1 MKNKFLI
8 IVLFFY
14 FQQVLAD
21 QINIKASKI
30 NIDKKNEITIFENN
44 VVIKDEKNNIIESDY
59 AEYDRVKKII
69 KLKNNVKAVDIKNNV
84 FESYSATYDE
94 KQKTIISDGD
104 TKIITSE
111 GYLVEGKNIKLNNN
125 QFLIASNYKTIIT
138 DIENNKIY
146 LDNFEYDGQKN
157 IFKSVGK
164 IEIIDKENNSYKFSQ
179 IYIDEKKHEII
190 GTDIK
195 ANLNSEIFRSNPK
208 NKPRVFANSFQFKD
222 GDTKF
227 NKSIFTVCDYR
238 KDEKCPPWTLQASE
252 MIHDKKKK
260 TIYYDNAVVKIY
272 DIPIFYFPKL
282 MHPDPSVDRRSGFLV
297 PSFSDTK
304 NLGSKLTVPFFWD
317 IGKNR
322 DLTLTSNFYGSEHPL
337 YLGEYRHAFRNSNL
351 ILDFGY
357 TQGYKKTSV
366 TKKSGDKSHF
376 FSQFVKNFDG
386 KKNSKNS
393 LQIVTQNT
401 SNDKY
406 LKLYKIKSNLVDN
419 ETEVL
424 ENSLSLSHENDNF
437 FLGLDISSYETLK
450 SGFNDKYEYIFPDIT
465 FDKNLMSNDIF
476 GNLDLQSNFKVH
488 NYDTN
493 KTTKFLINDF
503 DWKFREIFLNS
514 GINSK
519 ILGKFKNI
527 NYDAKNVEDLRVDT
541 TNEFHGAVGVLSEI
555 KLFKQISEF
564 HKQFL
569 KPKLLVRY
577 APGNMRKESSD
588 ARLTPDDAFLLDRL
602 NNPNN
607 FENGLSASFGLDYE
621 INAKDKNFYLNMA
634 QVLNEKE
641 NKKMPNASS
650 LNSKL
655 SDLVVNSRI
664 DFNTKLN
671 FDYNFS
677 LDHNYKD
684 FNYNEFG
691 ANINLNPIKFDFSYL
706 QENKH
711 IGDQEYFKAKMD
723 ISRNENGIFSFETK
737 RNLITNSSEF
747 YNLSYEYM
755 NDCLRAGLVYR
766 REFYDDSEL
775 ESENS
780 LMFKITIVPFG
791 EIDTPSFKN

>member
-1 MKNKFLI
+1 MI
-8 IVLFFY
+8 I
-14 FQQVLAD
+14 
-21 QINIKASKI
+21 
-30 NIDKKNEITIFENN
+30 
-44 VVIKDEKNNIIESDY
+44 
-59 AEYDRVKKII
+59 
-69 KLKNNVKAVDIKNNV
+69 
-84 FESYSATYDE
+84 
-94 KQKTIISDGD
+94 
-104 TKIITSE
+104 
-111 GYLVEGKNIKLNNN
+111 
-125 QFLIASNYKTIIT
+125 
-138 DIENNKIY
+138 
-146 LDNFEYDGQKN
+146 
-157 IFKSVGK
+157 
-164 IEIIDKENNSYKFSQ
+164 
-179 IYIDEKKHEII
+179 
-190 GTDIK
+190 
-195 ANLNSEIFRSNPK
+195 
-208 NKPRVFANSFQFKD
+208 
-222 GDTKF
+222 
-227 NKSIFTVCDYR
+227 
-238 KDEKCPPWTLQASE
+238 
-252 MIHDKKKK
+252 
-260 TIYYDNAVVKIY
+260 
-272 DIPIFYFPKL
+272 
-282 MHPDPSVDRRSGFLV
+282 
-297 PSFSDTK
+297 
-304 NLGSKLTVPFFWD
+304 
-317 IGKNR
+317 
-322 DLTLTSNFYGSEHPL
+322 
-337 YLGEYRHAFRNSNL
+337 
-351 ILDFGY
+351 
-357 TQGYKKTSV
+357 
-366 TKKSGDKSHF
+366 
-376 FSQFVKNFDG
+376 
-386 KKNSKNS
+386 
-393 LQIVTQNT
+393 
-401 SNDKY
+401 
-406 LKLYKIKSNLVDN
+406 
-419 ETEVL
+419 
-424 ENSLSLSHENDNF
+424 

-655 SDLVVNSRI
+655 SDLVVNSRL

-711 IGDQEYFKAKMD
+711 VGDQEYFKAKID

-775 ESENS
+775 EAENS

-791 EIDTPSFKN
+791 EIDTPSFKKLMYNKIYKIFLILCFIFQFSNLIGEENKIILKIENKIITSFDLKNKIKADLIIRNQELNQENVDAAKKRAMNFLINSRVKEIELEKYNFNIENTDISKQLIQVSSGNIQDLKNKFEKNNISFELFKNEIKTEIAWQQLIFNIYTNKVEVDQKDIEIDSQENHKERKEFRRVQIV